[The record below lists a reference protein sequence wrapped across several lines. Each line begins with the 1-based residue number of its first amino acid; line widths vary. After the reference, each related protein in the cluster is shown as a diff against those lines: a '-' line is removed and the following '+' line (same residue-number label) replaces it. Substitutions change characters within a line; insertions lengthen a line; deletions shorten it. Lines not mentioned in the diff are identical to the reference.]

1 MLALFMALGVRSMY
15 LRSIWGTDGDPA
27 DVDSELRGLASL
39 GGGESSAGPYTG
51 IKALMLAVL
60 DNGIASYL
68 SSTPRIRAEAEY
80 WISTSARRSPFSFT
94 VVCETLRLEPEAV
107 RVALQRLREQQGKPV
122 RSLGRRRQNVRRAG
136 RVLARKTGS

>member
-1 MLALFMALGVRSMY
+1 MH
-15 LRSIWGTDGDPA
+15 LRAIWGTNGGSSGDDP
-27 DVDSELRGLASL
+27 DLRDIISL

-80 WISTSARRSPFSFT
+80 WIGTSARRSPFSFT
-94 VVCETLRLEPEAV
+94 VVCETLRLEPDAV
-107 RVALQRLREQQGKPV
+107 RAAVQRLRAQQGKAL

>member
-1 MLALFMALGVRSMY
+1 MH
-15 LRSIWGTDGDPA
+15 LRSVWANEGSDFDLDLFG
-27 DVDSELRGLASL
+27 VCSL
-39 GGGESSAGPYTG
+39 GGGEPSAGPYTG

-80 WISTSARRSPFSFT
+80 WISASGRRSPFSFT

-107 RVALQRLREQQGKPV
+107 RAALQRLRDRGRGPV
-122 RSLGRRRQNVRRAG
+122 RSIGRRRQNVRRAG
-136 RVLARKTGS
+136 RLLARKTGA